1 MNLSHTEENYLKA
14 IYKIAER
21 EERGAG
27 TNAVA
32 NAMQTTAASVTDM
45 LKRLSE
51 KELIHYEKYKGV
63 FLSEAGDRLA
73 KSLIRRH
80 RLWEVFLVEKLGY
93 SWDAVH
99 DIAEQL
105 EHVDAPELMERLD
118 QFLGRPKYDPH
129 GDPIPD
135 AKGNFLVRKQ
145 VLLNELQIGESGII
159 VGVHEHSTA
168 FLRHLER
175 LGLLLGVSIC
185 VEEIFDFDK
194 SMRLS
199 RNKTDFLVISAAVS
213 QHIFVEKIIIR

>member
-14 IYKIAER
+14 IYKISER
-21 EERGAG
+21 DERGVG

-32 NAMQTTAASVTDM
+32 NALQTTAASVTDM
-45 LKRLSE
+45 LKRLAD

-63 FLSEAGDRLA
+63 SLSQEGARLA

-105 EHVDAPELMERLD
+105 EHVDAPELIERLD
-118 QFLGRPKYDPH
+118 KYLGQPKYDPH
-129 GDPIPD
+129 GDPIPN
-135 AKGNFLVRKQ
+135 AEGIFTIRKQ
-145 VLLNELQIGESGII
+145 VLLNELQIGEKGII

-168 FLRHLER
+168 FLQHLEK
-175 LGLLLGVSIC
+175 LGLVLGVEVSIL
-185 VEEIFDFDK
+185 ELFEFDK
-194 SMRLS
+194 SIRLK
-199 RNKTDFLVISAAVS
+199 RNESDFLVVSVKVS
-213 QHIFVEKIIIR
+213 QNIFVEKK

>member
-21 EERGAG
+21 EERSAG

-51 KELIHYEKYKGV
+51 KELILYEKYKGV
-63 FLSEAGDRLA
+63 SLSEAGERLA

-80 RLWEVFLVEKLGY
+80 RLWEVFLVEKLAY

-105 EHVDAPELMERLD
+105 EHVDAPELIERLD
-118 QFLGRPKYDPH
+118 QFLGKPKYDPH

-135 AKGNFLVRKQ
+135 EKGNFLIRKQ
-145 VLLNELQIGESGII
+145 VLLNDLQIGELGII
-159 VGVHEHSTA
+159 VGVQEHSTT
-168 FLRHLER
+168 FLQHLER
-175 LGLLLGVSIC
+175 LGLVLGVSVR
-185 VEEIFDFDK
+185 VEEVFDFDK
-194 SMRLS
+194 SMRLK
-199 RNKTDFLVISAAVS
+199 RGETDFLVISAAVS
-213 QHIFVEKIIIR
+213 HNIFVEKNNSL

>member
-63 FLSEAGDRLA
+63 LLSEAGERLA

-80 RLWEVFLVEKLGY
+80 RLWEVFLVEKLAY

-105 EHVDAPELMERLD
+105 EHVDAPELIERLD
-118 QFLGRPKYDPH
+118 LFLGRPKYDPH

-145 VLLNELQIGESGII
+145 VLISDLQIGETGII
-159 VGVHEHSTA
+159 VGVQEHSTI
-168 FLRHLER
+168 FLQHLQR
-175 LGLLLGVSIC
+175 LGLVLGVWINV
-185 VEEIFDFDK
+185 VEVFDFDK
-194 SMRLS
+194 SMRLQCD
-199 RNKTDFLVISAAVS
+199 KADFLAISAMVS
-213 QHIFVEKIIIR
+213 QNVFVEKT

>member
-63 FLSEAGDRLA
+63 LLSEAGERLA

-80 RLWEVFLVEKLGY
+80 RLWEVFLVEKLAY

-105 EHVDAPELMERLD
+105 EHVDAPELIERLD

-145 VLLNELQIGESGII
+145 VLISDLQIGETGII
-159 VGVHEHSTA
+159 VGVQEHSTI
-168 FLRHLER
+168 FLQHLQR
-175 LGLLLGVSIC
+175 LGLVLGVWINV
-185 VEEIFDFDK
+185 VEVFDFDK
-194 SMRLS
+194 SMRLQCD
-199 RNKTDFLVISAAVS
+199 KADFLAISAMVS
-213 QHIFVEKIIIR
+213 QNVFVEKT